1 MRLDDGGAV
10 SARPSCLVVRLPHNE
25 VSVNGRYNIPV
36 PSPEL
41 DTSEL
46 IVRAARQLRRR
57 WMASLEPWN
66 ITPHE
71 FRALHAATHGD
82 APRLSEIAERLRIA
96 PRSATEVV
104 DSLEAKG
111 LVRRA
116 PSPTDRR
123 AVMVEPTD
131 AGRTLAREV
140 EQERTKL
147 GELMVAPLSE
157 DDHTHL
163 RLLLTQ
169 ILDDPD

>member
-1 MRLDDGGAV
+1 MQT
-10 SARPSCLVVRLPHNE
+10 
-25 VSVNGRYNIPV
+25 RYSIPV
-36 PSPEL
+36 PSSEL

-57 WMASLEPWN
+57 WMASLEPWG

-71 FRALHAATHGD
+71 FRALHTTTHGEES
-82 APRLSEIAERLRIA
+82 PRLSEIAERLRIA

-104 DSLEAKG
+104 DSLAAKG
-111 LVRRA
+111 LVTRV

-123 AVMVEPTD
+123 AILVEPTE

-147 GELMVAPLSE
+147 GKLMVAPLDATE
-157 DDHTHL
+157 AAHL
-163 RLLLTQ
+163 RDLLHR
-169 ILDDPD
+169 ILEAPEEPDEIPTTATPRRA

>member
-1 MRLDDGGAV
+1 MRSNV
-10 SARPSCLVVRLPHNE
+10 HVRY
-25 VSVNGRYNIPV
+25 SIPV

-57 WMASLEPWN
+57 WMASLEPWG

-71 FRALHAATHGD
+71 FRALHTTTHGEES
-82 APRLSEIAERLRIA
+82 PRLSEIAERLRIA

-104 DSLEAKG
+104 DSLETKG
-111 LVRRA
+111 LVTRV

-123 AVMVEPTD
+123 AILVEPTD

-147 GELMVAPLSE
+147 GELMVAPLDE
-157 DDHTHL
+157 TEAAHL
-163 RLLLTQ
+163 RDLLNR
-169 ILDDPD
+169 ILEVPAEPGEVPTPSLPRRA